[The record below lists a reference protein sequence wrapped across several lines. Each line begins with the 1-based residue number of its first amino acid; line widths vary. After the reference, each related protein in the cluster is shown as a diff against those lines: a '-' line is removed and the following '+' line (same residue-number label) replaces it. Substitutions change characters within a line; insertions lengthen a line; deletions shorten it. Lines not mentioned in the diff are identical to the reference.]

1 LVGRKALI
9 AILLSALSG
18 GLLSAAFEPVGKWW
32 VVPIAIAVHMYALS
46 LAKRKIL
53 SAFIFALTLN
63 LIVLHWSSTFVG
75 SVPWVILAFGLS
87 FFYLPLAL
95 VSHWG
100 MTAYPLIYIVMEEC
114 RNRFPFGGFGWV
126 RIAYTQA
133 DAPISKI
140 AAIGGA
146 SALSA
151 LAVLMGLILFYGAKR
166 EFSLIT
172 FVPFLF
178 LLVPLTLSVISATN
192 VLMIQ
197 GNVPQMGLDFNSR
210 AKAVFTNHFERTQ
223 EELAKDANV
232 DLVLWPENSVD
243 VDPFLNQDVKQAL
256 DSIQKPLII
265 GAILGKGNNF
275 LNTSILWGGELP
287 PIYIKQH
294 LTPFGEYIPLRS
306 LASMISP
313 YTDRVTDF
321 EPGQSQLLFTIKEA
335 VIAPIICF
343 ELVDDQ
349 LLHEAALSSNILAVQ
364 TNSATFGMSA
374 ESAQQLSITRIR
386 AIEHGRN
393 IVSVSTTG
401 YSAVIDYQGKVLKK
415 TSMGTPDTIRA
426 EVDLL
431 QGQTPRDKA
440 GDWALVGT
448 LFMLLAIARRAY
460 ALRR

>member
-1 LVGRKALI
+1 
-9 AILLSALSG
+9 
-18 GLLSAAFEPVGKWW
+18 
-32 VVPIAIAVHMYALS
+32 MYALS
-46 LAKRKIL
+46 LTNRKVL
-53 SAFIFALTLN
+53 STFIFASTLN

-75 SVPWVILAFGLS
+75 SVPWIILAVGMSL
-87 FFYLPLAL
+87 FYLPLAL
-95 VSHWG
+95 VTRWG
-100 MTAYPLIYIVMEEC
+100 MTSYPLIFIMLEEV

-133 DAPISKI
+133 DAPFSKI
-140 AAIGGA
+140 AAIGG
-146 SALSA
+146 STALSA
-151 LAVLMGLILFYGAKR
+151 IAVLLGLILFYGASRK
-166 EFSLIT
+166 FSFIT
-172 FVPFLF
+172 LAPFL
-178 LLVPLTLSVISATN
+178 LLLIPINLSVSAATN
-192 VLMIQ
+192 VMMIQ

-210 AKAVFTNHFERTQ
+210 AKAVFNNHFERTQ
-223 EELAKDANV
+223 VELAKDSKV
-232 DLVLWPENSVD
+232 DFVLWPENAVD
-243 VDPFLNQDVKQAL
+243 VDPFTNEDVKQAL
-256 DSIQKPLII
+256 DSIDKPLII
-265 GAILGKGNNF
+265 GAVLGKGNKF

-321 EPGQSQLLFTIKEA
+321 EPGKSQVLFTIKDA

-374 ESAQQLSITRIR
+374 ESAQQLSITRVR

-401 YSAVIDYQGKVLKK
+401 YSAVINHQGKVLQQ
-415 TSMGTPDTIRA
+415 TSMGTADTIRA
-426 EVDLL
+426 EVELL
-431 QGQTPRDKA
+431 KGQTPRDRA
-440 GDWALVGT
+440 GDWALIGT
-448 LFMLLAIARRAY
+448 LLVLLVVARRAY
-460 ALRR
+460 K

>member
-1 LVGRKALI
+1 
-9 AILLSALSG
+9 
-18 GLLSAAFEPVGKWW
+18 
-32 VVPIAIAVHMYALS
+32 MYALS
-46 LAKRKIL
+46 LTNRKVL
-53 SAFIFALTLN
+53 STFIFASTLN

-75 SVPWVILAFGLS
+75 SVPWIILAIGMSL
-87 FFYLPLAL
+87 FYLPLAL
-95 VSHWG
+95 VTRWG
-100 MTAYPLIYIVMEEC
+100 MSSYPLIFIMLEEV

-133 DAPISKI
+133 DAPFSKI

-151 LAVLMGLILFYGAKR
+151 ITVLLGLTLFYGANRK
-166 EFSLIT
+166 FSFIT
-172 FVPFLF
+172 VAPFL
-178 LLVPLTLSVISATN
+178 LLLIPINLSVSAATN

-210 AKAVFTNHFERTQ
+210 AKAVFYNHFERTQ
-223 EELAKDANV
+223 VELAKDSKV
-232 DLVLWPENSVD
+232 DFVLWPENSVD
-243 VDPFLNQDVKQAL
+243 VDPFTNEDVKQAL
-256 DSIQKPLII
+256 DSIDKPLII
-265 GAILGKGNNF
+265 GAVLGKGSKF

-313 YTDRVTDF
+313 YADRVTDF
-321 EPGQSQLLFTIKEA
+321 EPGQSQVLFTIKDA

-349 LLHEAALSSNILAVQ
+349 LLHEAARSSNILAVQ

-374 ESAQQLSITRIR
+374 ESAQQLSITRVR

-401 YSAVIDYQGKVLKK
+401 YSAVINHQGKVLQQ
-415 TSMGTPDTIRA
+415 TSMGTADTIRA
-426 EVDLL
+426 EVELL
-431 QGQTPRDKA
+431 KGQTPRDRA
-440 GDWALVGT
+440 GDWALIGT
-448 LFMLLAIARRAY
+448 LFVLLVVARRA
-460 ALRR
+460 

>member
-1 LVGRKALI
+1 
-9 AILLSALSG
+9 
-18 GLLSAAFEPVGKWW
+18 
-32 VVPIAIAVHMYALS
+32 MYALS

>member
-1 LVGRKALI
+1 LVAL
-9 AILLSALSG
+9 LLSALSG
-18 GLLSAAFEPVGKWW
+18 GLLSAAYEPVGKWW
-32 VVPIAIAVHMYALS
+32 VAPIAIAVHMYALS
-46 LAKRKIL
+46 LTQRKVL
-53 SAFIFALTLN
+53 SVFIFAATLN

-75 SVPWVILAFGLS
+75 SVPWLILALGLAV
-87 FFYLPLAL
+87 FYLPLSL
-95 VSHWG
+95 VSRWG
-100 MTAYPLIYIVMEEC
+100 MSSYPLIYILLEEV

-133 DAPISKI
+133 DAPYSKI

-151 LAVLMGLILFYGAKR
+151 LTVLLGLILFHAVNKKW
-166 EFSLIT
+166 SKIAVL
-172 FVPFLF
+172 PFLF
-178 LLVPLTLSVISATN
+178 LLIPLNVSAFATTN

-210 AKAVFTNHFERTQ
+210 AKAVFNNHFEKTQ
-223 EELAKDANV
+223 DELAQDANV
-232 DLVLWPENSVD
+232 DFVLWPENSVD
-243 VDPFLNQDVKQAL
+243 VDPFLNKDVNQAL
-256 DSIQKPLII
+256 NSIEKPLII
-265 GAILGKGNNF
+265 GAILGKGNKF

-287 PIYIKQH
+287 PTYIKQH
-294 LTPFGEYIPLRS
+294 LTPFGEYIPLRT
-306 LASMISP
+306 LASLISP
-313 YTDRVTDF
+313 LTERVTDF
-321 EPGQSQLLFTIKEA
+321 EPGQAQVLFKVKEA

-349 LLHEAALSSNILAVQ
+349 LLADAARSSNIFAVQ

-393 IVSVSTTG
+393 VVSVSTTG
-401 YSAVIDYQGKVLKK
+401 YSAVIDYQGKVLQK
-415 TSMGTPDTIRA
+415 TSMGTSDSIRA

-440 GDWALVGT
+440 GDWALVGV
-448 LFMLLAIARRAY
+448 LFGLFLIARRAY
-460 ALRR
+460 T